1 MAPSCNNSLIEK
13 EKFICLQ
20 CKGVMSV
27 EKVCGIIQQSSE
39 GSAIMENIEYLQ
51 RDMIE
56 LNQVLSSV
64 KRQSVKEAIQSEIDI
79 VSAKIESLINQ
90 TTANTNNESW
100 SDVVARGRK
109 KASPMLQHKPRQIP
123 VINNRYDLLSLN
135 EKCDKQILQVQC
147 NR

>member
-1 MAPSCNNSLIEK
+1 
-13 EKFICLQ
+13 
-20 CKGVMSV
+20 MSV

-39 GSAIMENIEYLQ
+39 GSAITEDIEYLQ

-64 KRQSVKEAIQSEIDI
+64 KRQSVKEAIRSEIDI

-100 SDVVARGRK
+100 SV
-109 KASPMLQHKPRQIP
+109 
-123 VINNRYDLLSLN
+123 
-135 EKCDKQILQVQC
+135 
-147 NR
+147 